1 MFIRE
6 QGSKGIDKSINP
18 KPKTDK
24 RDQDVLFSRSVVPD
38 SVAVGVS
45 NATTVSQAD
54 ADIVIDSIINSEGS
68 LLGKDYFVVVSTF
81 DELPSTIKDAAKD
94 QDADNGIGGVHYKG
108 KPIE

>member
-6 QGSKGIDKSINP
+6 KRSKGIDKSINP
-18 KPKTDK
+18 KTDK
-24 RDQDVLFSRSVVPD
+24 RDHDVLFSRSVIPD

-68 LLGKDYFVVVSTF
+68 LLGKDHFVVVSTF
-81 DELPSTIKDAAKD
+81 D
-94 QDADNGIGGVHYKG
+94 
-108 KPIE
+108 